1 MPTGSQPSAAHC
13 RGVRRIRPARQM
25 LLREQA
31 PDEHS
36 PSCPC
41 MAHSIRANRG
51 KLWQFEDVIRSKI
64 VVEIGAFYY
73 RCPFVTLGD
82 LECRWFE
89 AGRQTGICCLRDVS
103 LSLSTHVS
111 SGSFCPNLPP
121 VRPRAHMASLR
132 SNRLQALPG
141 AERYQT
147 NP

>member
-13 RGVRRIRPARQM
+13 RGVRRIRPVRQM

-41 MAHSIRANRG
+41 MAHSIRANCG
-51 KLWQFEDVIRSKI
+51 KRRQIEDVIRGKI
-64 VVEIGAFYY
+64 VVEIGVFYY
-73 RCPFVTLGD
+73 RCPFVSLGD

-111 SGSFCPNLPP
+111 SGSSYPDPPPNLPT
-121 VRPRAHMASLR
+121 RHTASLWR
-132 SNRLQALPG
+132 GCLPEFPG
-141 AERYQT
+141 AGIYQT
-147 NP
+147 AP